1 MGREGYIKLYRKLL
15 DNPVVTKDADHLA
28 IWVYLLLEA
37 RKFKKESYLGGKK
50 ITLQAGQL
58 TTGRKQISE
67 KLRVEQS
74 KVQRVLK
81 LYETEHLI
89 EQQTTNKNRLISIVG
104 WDRYQEDE
112 RQNEPPMNNQC
123 TTNEPPVHT
132 PKESKKERK
141 KERNII
147 PPQREAVIAYI
158 QEKGFSIDP
167 DIWFSFYEAKG
178 WMIGKNRMKDW
189 QASIRYWGSNKR
201 KERRDA
207 DCGTDEGAKN
217 KKARAE
223 GNDYDYEKFFE

>member
-15 DNPVVTKDADHLA
+15 DNPIVTKDAEHLA

-37 RKFKKESYLGGKK
+37 RKFEKESYLGGKK
-50 ITLQAGQL
+50 IILQPGQL

-112 RQNEPPMNNQC
+112 QQNETPMYNQC
-123 TTNEPPVHT
+123 TTNAQPVNT

-141 KERNII
+141 EERTII
-147 PPQREAVIAYI
+147 PPKQEDVIAYI
-158 QEKGFSIDP
+158 QEKGFDIDP
-167 DIWFSFYEAKG
+167 NVWFSFYEAKG
-178 WMIGKNRMKDW
+178 WMIGKNKMKDW
-189 QASIRYWGSNKR
+189 KASIRYWGSNKR
-201 KERRDA
+201 KEKRDA
-207 DCGTDEGAKN
+207 DRGTDHGTKS
-217 KKARAE
+217 KAASTGR
-223 GNDYDYEKFFE
+223 NNYDYEKFFE